1 MISGRMKGAF
11 GNSRGCQGRGGEKE
25 GAGTYEQAIRLDFG
39 FAEAHLNL
47 GAALNQ
53 LGRLEEAVESYR
65 RAARLEPLLPEI
77 HLNLGMTYLQMG
89 DKGSALEE
97 FKILKDLDK
106 EMANRLFN
114 LIYE

>member
-1 MISGRMKGAF
+1 
-11 GNSRGCQGRGGEKE
+11 
-25 GAGTYEQAIRLDFG
+25 
-39 FAEAHLNL
+39 L
-47 GAALNQ
+47 GAALHQ
-53 LGRLEEAVESYR
+53 LGLFEEAVESYK
-65 RAARLEPLLPEI
+65 RAVRLKPLLPET

>member
-1 MISGRMKGAF
+1 LKRF
-11 GNSRGCQGRGGEKE
+11 EE
-25 GAGTYEQAIRLDFG
+25 AGSAYKQAIRLEFG

-47 GAALNQ
+47 GAALHQ
-53 LGRLEEAVESYR
+53 LGLFEEAVESYK
-65 RAARLEPLLPEI
+65 RAVRLKPLLPET